1 MKTLKNIILILISIF
16 LISSCA
22 SYYQEHANNNFDK
35 YRYAKAIKQYNKS
48 LNRKDN
54 TDARAQLANSFR
66 LINNTELAEAEYA
79 KVVAR
84 PDSKPIN
91 KFYYGK
97 MLMTNGKYEEAK
109 YWFKEYLSNSPD
121 DAFAK
126 CLLVSCD
133 NVNSLK
139 IDTTLYSLDIQR
151 FSEMH
156 ASFSAVKYHS
166 GIVFAGE
173 NSHGKKNPWN
183 GESYLDLFYSQK
195 DNDGKWISPVVLKG
209 KINGVYHEGPATFN
223 KSQDVV
229 YFTRSNYSSKRRL
242 QRDADN
248 ISNLKIFEASMINGN
263 WEKLQGM
270 PFNSDDYSCGHP
282 TLSEDGKTLYFIS
295 DMPGGYGGTDVY
307 KTNKTADGKW
317 SAPINLGEVVNTP
330 GNEMF
335 PYIHG
340 NDTLYFASEAH
351 HSLGGLDVFMTY
363 HASEDW
369 HEPVNL
375 NYPLNSSKDDFG
387 FYLNNEDHRSGFV
400 SSNRENMHD
409 AVYTF
414 HINDPTLTLKG
425 VVTVKGTGEI
435 IKNARIQVEVPVD
448 KTTADLF
455 TDENGRYFTPLTIEK
470 EYKLMASKQNFLS
483 MSDHV
488 STKNQ
493 KISKEYIRD
502 FELEALVIQ
511 KPIIIPNIYYDFDKW
526 NIRPDAAIELDK
538 MVTLLNDNPK
548 IRIEMGSH
556 TDCRGTHKY
565 NDVLSM
571 KRARSTVE
579 YLISKGIEKKR
590 LEYKG
595 YGETK
600 LLNDCGCEPDN
611 VGPGKDCTSEQH
623 QQNRRTEF
631 KVIEVMK

>member
-1 MKTLKNIILILISIF
+1 MEILFNRKEAGKLLSEKLLKYSDTETIVLAIPKGGVPVGYEIATKLDVPLGITLIKKIGHPSNKEYAIGAVSLDSFYIDNSMDIDKKYIESEVKRIQDLLHQKQKLYEGNKQPLQLKNKTVIIV
-16 LISSCA
+16 
-22 SYYQEHANNNFDK
+22 D
-35 YRYAKAIKQYNKS
+35 
-48 LNRKDN
+48 
-54 TDARAQLANSFR
+54 
-66 LINNTELAEAEYA
+66 
-79 KVVAR
+79 
-84 PDSKPIN
+84 
-91 KFYYGK
+91 
-97 MLMTNGKYEEAK
+97 
-109 YWFKEYLSNSPD
+109 
-121 DAFAK
+121 
-126 CLLVSCD
+126 
-133 NVNSLK
+133 
-139 IDTTLYSLDIQR
+139 
-151 FSEMH
+151 
-156 ASFSAVKYHS
+156 
-166 GIVFAGE
+166 
-173 NSHGKKNPWN
+173 
-183 GESYLDLFYSQK
+183 
-195 DNDGKWISPVVLKG
+195 DGKWISPVVLKG

-387 FYLNNEDHRSGFV
+387 FYLNNEDHRSGYV